1 MKQVLV
7 RTVAC
12 IALLAATGVS
22 ADGPQVRDYV
32 VLTLGKP
39 AGSLVVERE
48 GDREVHRFEF
58 NDRGRGPK
66 TESVYTL
73 DAAGLPTRVRIS
85 GHDYF
90 KAPVDERFD
99 REDGLARWS
108 SAAERGE
115 SRSGAAFFASLNG
128 APPELALLA
137 RAAGESGRVALLP
150 AGIATV
156 QRLAPLEVRAGD
168 LSRRVTPV
176 AIGGLGFAP
185 VRAWLDDDGALF
197 AVSFGWQG
205 IVLRGWEAVLED
217 LERAEEALDQ
227 QRLDELAR
235 TLPRRPAGDLLLR
248 NARLF
253 DAVDARV
260 VAGSSVLVRGNR
272 IAAVAPGGE
281 IEVGEGTEVI
291 DAGGRFLMPGLWD
304 NHAHL
309 GAQDGLLN
317 IAAGVTTVRDLAND
331 NQKLPA
337 RVRRFDANLEIGPR
351 VLMAGFIDGRGPF
364 AGPSK
369 VFADDAAEAEKAVA
383 WYADNGYVQIKVYS
397 SLKPALVPVIARAAH
412 ARGLRLSGHVPA
424 FMTAEQFV
432 HAGADELQ
440 HANFVAL
447 NFLFDK
453 VQDTRDMK
461 RFTMVGEHAWTLDP
475 ASAKVQEFLA
485 LLRARHVAL
494 DPTVGVFEGM
504 FDARPGVLAPG
515 YERVIGR
522 LPPQVA
528 RGLYGGGLPVPE
540 SQAGSY
546 GKATAALLALVKAAH
561 DAGVVLLPGTDAL
574 AGFGLQRELELY
586 QRAGI
591 PAADVLRL
599 ATWGSARNMG
609 RTHDLGAVLPGRYAD
624 LVLVDGDPSR
634 AIADLRRVR
643 TVIKDGLIHDSDAV
657 YAALGI
663 QPEAAGTR

>member
-1 MKQVLV
+1 MKRVFFCI
-7 RTVAC
+7 VAC
-12 IALLAATGVS
+12 IAPLPAAAAS
-22 ADGPQVRDYV
+22 ADAPHARDYV

-39 AGSLVVERE
+39 AGTLVVERE
-48 GDREVHRFEF
+48 GSREVHRFEF

-73 DAAGLPTRVRIS
+73 GADGLPTQVRIS

-99 REDGLARWS
+99 READVARWR

-115 SRSGAAFFASLNG
+115 SRVGPAFFASLNG
-128 APPELALLA
+128 APPELALLV
-137 RAAGESGRVALLP
+137 RAAGASGRVALLP
-150 AGIATV
+150 AGTATV
-156 QRLAPLEVRAGD
+156 QRLPAREVVAGD
-168 LSRRVTPV
+168 QRTQVTPV
-176 AIGGLGFAP
+176 AISGLSFAP
-185 VRAWLDDDGALF
+185 VRAWLDEHDELF

-205 IVLRGWEAVLED
+205 IVRQGWDGVLAE
-217 LERAEEALDQ
+217 LERADETFEQ
-227 QRLDELAR
+227 ERLAELAR
-235 TLPRRPAGDLLLR
+235 VLPRRPAADLLLR

-253 DAVDARV
+253 DAVDAQV
-260 VAGSSVLVRGNR
+260 VPGSSVLIRGNR

-281 IEVGEGTEVI
+281 IEVAEGTEVL
-291 DAGGRFLMPGLWD
+291 DAEDRFLMPGLWD

-331 NQKLPA
+331 NDKLPA
-337 RVRRFDANLEIGPR
+337 RVKRFDANLEVGPR

-383 WYADNGYVQIKVYS
+383 WYADRGYVQIKVYS
-397 SLKPALVPVIARAAH
+397 SLKPALVSVIARAAH

-432 HAGADELQ
+432 RAGADELQ

-475 ASAKVQEFLA
+475 ASAKVQDFLR
-485 LLRARHVAL
+485 LLRTRHVAL

-522 LPPQVA
+522 LPPQVQ
-528 RGLYGGGLPVPE
+528 RGLFAGGLPVPDG
-540 SQAGSY
+540 QAESY
-546 GKATAALLALVKAAH
+546 GKTTAALLALVKAAH
-561 DAGVVLLPGTDAL
+561 DAGVVVLPGTDAL
-574 AGFGLQRELELY
+574 SGFALQRELELY

-591 PAADVLRL
+591 PPAEVLRL

-609 RTHDLGAVLPGRYAD
+609 RTRDLGAVLPGRFAD
-624 LVLVDGDPSR
+624 LLLVDGDPSR
-634 AIADLRRVR
+634 DVADLRRVH
-643 TVIKDGLIHDSDAV
+643 TVVKDGLLYDSNAV

-663 QPEAAGTR
+663 QPDPGEAR

>member
-1 MKQVLV
+1 MKRFFVCAFACLVLV
-7 RTVAC
+7 QASG
-12 IALLAATGVS
+12 AF
-22 ADGPQVRDYV
+22 ADGPPVREYV

-39 AGSLVVERE
+39 AGTLEVERE
-48 GDREVHRFEF
+48 GNREVHRFEF

-73 DAAGLPTRVRIS
+73 DANGLPTRVRIS

-99 REDGLARWS
+99 READVARWS

-115 SRSGAAFFASLNG
+115 VRGGPAFFASLNG

-137 RAAGESGRVALLP
+137 RAAGASGRVALLP
-150 AGIATV
+150 AGAAVV
-156 QRLAPLEVRAGD
+156 QRLATREVTVAGQS
-168 LSRRVTPV
+168 LRVTPV
-176 AIGGLGFAP
+176 AIAGLGFAP
-185 VRAWLDDDGALF
+185 VRAWLDDGGELF

-205 IVLRGWEAVLED
+205 IVRRGWESVLAD
-217 LERAEEALDQ
+217 LERADEAFDQ
-227 QRLDELAR
+227 ERLDELAR
-235 TLPRRPAGDLLLR
+235 VLPRRPAGDLLLR

-253 DAVDARV
+253 DAIDARV
-260 VAGSSVLVRGNR
+260 VPGSSVLIRGNR
-272 IAAVAPGGE
+272 IAAVAPGGDL
-281 IEVGEGTEVI
+281 EVAEGTEVL
-291 DAGGRFLMPGLWD
+291 DAGDRFLMPGLWD

-309 GAQDGLLN
+309 GGQDGLLN

-337 RVRRFDANLEIGPR
+337 RVKRFDANLEVGPR
-351 VLMAGFIDGRGPF
+351 VLMAGIIDGRGPF

-432 HAGADELQ
+432 RAGADELQ

-461 RFTMVGEHAWTLDP
+461 RFTMVGQHAWTLDP
-475 ASAKVQEFLA
+475 SSTKVQDFLA

-494 DPTVGVFEGM
+494 DPTIGVFEGM

-528 RGLYGGGLPVPE
+528 RGLYGGGLPVPDG
-540 SQAGSY
+540 QADSY

-574 AGFGLQRELELY
+574 AGFALQRELELY

-591 PAADVLRL
+591 PPAEVLRL

-609 RTHDLGAVLPGRYAD
+609 RTRDLGVVLPGRFAD

-634 AIADLRRVR
+634 DVADLRRVR
-643 TVIKDGLIHDSDAV
+643 TVIKDGLVYASDAV

-663 QPEAAGTR
+663 LPEAVVAR